1 MTRISSV
8 IFLLLIHSQY
18 SHSFRSFV
26 VNLNTDINGCL
37 KQCIQ
42 SNHEN
47 KRRIELNKTRLY
59 MSDSD
64 LETQSI
70 SIPFD
75 GSEDRFDRWR
85 FLQNFLDGDHP
96 SSDVVNIILYRVL
109 EGVLKYEG
117 PSENVV
123 ELTSEVKQNIEEI
136 LTSFSVDGRVK
147 AVLTMSNNDDD
158 YDEAEKS
165 TLKILEKL
173 ETILPDPVENED
185 DYKSLWDTIIELHG
199 RETVKF
205 NESQNPVSLDWRIA
219 NTVTRVLLHYDF
231 LTLGIINNPP

>member
-1 MTRISSV
+1 MTRIASV
-8 IFLLLIHSQY
+8 IFLLLIHSRY

-59 MSDSD
+59 MSNSD

-109 EGVLKYEG
+109 DGVLKYEG

-123 ELTSEVKQNIEEI
+123 EMTSEVKQNIEEI
-136 LTSFSVDGRVK
+136 LTSFSVD
-147 AVLTMSNNDDD
+147 VL
-158 YDEAEKS
+158 
-165 TLKILEKL
+165 
-173 ETILPDPVENED
+173 
-185 DYKSLWDTIIELHG
+185 
-199 RETVKF
+199 
-205 NESQNPVSLDWRIA
+205 
-219 NTVTRVLLHYDF
+219 
-231 LTLGIINNPP
+231 

>member
-1 MTRISSV
+1 
-8 IFLLLIHSQY
+8 
-18 SHSFRSFV
+18 

-47 KRRIELNKTRLY
+47 KRRIEMNKTRLY
-59 MSDSD
+59 MSNSD

-109 EGVLKYEG
+109 DGVLKYEG
-117 PSENVV
+117 PSENIV

>member
-1 MTRISSV
+1 MKLTSALATAAAVLGQSVPAARSQGIADWAFQTGFFQDAHAKSPPVPSVSSA
-8 IFLLLIHSQY
+8 
-18 SHSFRSFV
+18 
-26 VNLNTDINGCL
+26 
-37 KQCIQ
+37 
-42 SNHEN
+42 
-47 KRRIELNKTRLY
+47 
-59 MSDSD
+59 
-64 LETQSI
+64 SI
-70 SIPFD
+70 SPFS
-75 GSEDRFDRWR
+75 GGRAQ
-85 FLQNFLDGDHP
+85 LTL
-96 SSDVVNIILYRVL
+96 SDQCANETLAIF
-109 EGVLKYEG
+109 EPE
-117 PSENVV
+117 
-123 ELTSEVKQNIEEI
+123 
-136 LTSFSVDGRVK
+136 
-147 AVLTMSNNDDD
+147 DDD

>member
-1 MTRISSV
+1 M
-8 IFLLLIHSQY
+8 
-18 SHSFRSFV
+18 
-26 VNLNTDINGCL
+26 
-37 KQCIQ
+37 
-42 SNHEN
+42 SN
-47 KRRIELNKTRLY
+47 
-59 MSDSD
+59 SD

-109 EGVLKYEG
+109 DGVLKYEG

-231 LTLGIINNPP
+231 LTLGIINTPP